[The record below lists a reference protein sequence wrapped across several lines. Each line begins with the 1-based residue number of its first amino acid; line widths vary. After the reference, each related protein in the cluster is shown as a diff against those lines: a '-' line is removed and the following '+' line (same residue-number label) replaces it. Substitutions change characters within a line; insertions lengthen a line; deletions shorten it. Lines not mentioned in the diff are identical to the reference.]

1 MIELGLSD
9 VVRPRILCLGA
20 HCDDIEIGCGG
31 TLLEL
36 GNSLEQAELYC
47 SIFSSNETREKET
60 RMALSELSANWAKVN
75 IEIHKF
81 RNSYFPYIGTEIKD
95 AFETLKYNFKPDIVF
110 THYRNDLHQDHRVIS
125 DLTWNTFRDHLILEY
140 EIPKF
145 DGDLGQPNTFM
156 EISTE
161 NAKKKVDSLQ
171 RCFVSQHD
179 KHWFKPENFKA
190 LMRLRSI
197 ECNASSGFSE
207 AFYTR
212 KTKLSFK

>member
-9 VVRPRILCLGA
+9 VVRPKILCLGA

-31 TLLEL
+31 TLLQLGTTLEEGEL
-36 GNSLEQAELYC
+36 C
-47 SIFSSNETREKET
+47 CTIFSSNEVREKET
-60 RMALSELSANWAKVN
+60 RTALSQLGSNWTTVN
-75 IEIHKF
+75 IEIHQF
-81 RNSYFPYIGTEIKD
+81 RNSYFPYIGAEIKE
-95 AFETLKYNFKPDIVF
+95 AFEALKLNFKPDIVF

-145 DGDLGQPNTFM
+145 DGDIGQPNTYF

-161 NAKKKVDSLQ
+161 NAEKKVDCLQ

-179 KHWFKPENFKA
+179 KHWFKPETFKA

-197 ECNASSGFSE
+197 ECNASSGFAE

-212 KTKLSFK
+212 KTKLSF